1 MTNINRFPKEG
12 SVMKIIVGPKAV
24 IRFVISKQ
32 VVCKFI
38 YIFLKVSLV
47 LFLRTIPYHCF
58 IDSKIRNF
66 VIFSSHNHFI
76 SK

>member
-1 MTNINRFPKEG
+1 MIFTEINNFYPVMTNINRFPKEG

-47 LFLRTIPYHCF
+47 LFSAHHTLSLFY
-58 IDSKIRNF
+58 
-66 VIFSSHNHFI
+66 
-76 SK
+76 